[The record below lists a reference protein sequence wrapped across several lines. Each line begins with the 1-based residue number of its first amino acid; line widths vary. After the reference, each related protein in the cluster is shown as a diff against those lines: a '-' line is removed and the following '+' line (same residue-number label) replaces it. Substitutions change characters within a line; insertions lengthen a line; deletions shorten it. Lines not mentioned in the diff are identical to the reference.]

1 MKIKSLFAKP
11 LVKDIVT
18 STCLIGAS
26 AGVIFGVS
34 AGMFKIEY
42 MTLHGA
48 EARLA
53 AFENNSY
60 VSENIP
66 SSWNMNE
73 GKTADGKVIPAFEA
87 PTWKDMRA
95 EFKQGTA
102 EAKTWWS
109 RIHGGLPAETSEH
122 LWDDY
127 ETLEMSKPEGAW
139 LSDATYTERYN
150 YASIVIDGATHTTMD
165 RSFNQSLYQ
174 GLVDFIH
181 NERCDHCDPETGK
194 DPKTEYIAKAWKPS
208 QDNTTDFIN
217 TYISAIRQNGVL
229 GLAGFNHS
237 TPLSTMMTHKD
248 LDGGGV
254 DPLASN
260 ADSEVNKMCN
270 ETAFIL
276 LDSNIANNQ
285 NIASVQFRADQ
296 PGFLSGLATCQYL
309 INNLDMYHDKFQD
322 LAVAAFGGV
331 PIPTVIDYIGGFQ
344 RGIEFFNYKVIM
356 SSLETGREL
365 YFGKEEYTNGDPAY
379 IKARGETFNSLLEHS
394 KYKEEIEAI
403 KNDESLPTPDE
414 KIAKYDEL
422 EYGVKLFEE
431 FSIKMIKLGDFS
443 THFSGTFAAGDAIGI
458 TKQYLNRGASAIIA
472 VAGPQSLDASQ
483 EIRNQKSKA
492 IVIGVDTAMEDGDYQ
507 RYHAG
512 CDESTKL
519 NQNKNDPFMD
529 KTVSP
534 EDGSYSEQ
542 SNAIIKFSAIKD
554 LRNVSNKI
562 TRLCAEGKNWDVSAK
577 FGDKELNYPDEKRA
591 VCGPGFQTCGNIL
604 NGLISISWD
613 GFYFVLQ
620 ALNHVDF
627 IIPSDTGL
635 ERSDLAKTWEHSAK
649 QYLIIADKEGQEISE
664 EYKTG
669 VKNIKNLFTFK
680 RTKENGQPTAY
691 YENYNHTM
699 GILGYM
705 FDDKGIRV
713 EFDKSMSLVPV
724 DVEDPRPTE
733 FKIMDGDSTTMTI
746 LEWLNFNMYM
756 MC

>member
-1 MKIKSLFAKP
+1 MKIKSLFAQP

-34 AGMFKIEY
+34 AGMFKVEY

-60 VSENIP
+60 VGENIP
-66 SSWNMNE
+66 SSWNMNQ
-73 GKTADGKVIPAFEA
+73 GKTADGKVIPAFRA
-87 PTWKDMRA
+87 PTWQDMRA
-95 EFKQGTA
+95 EFDKDP
-102 EAKTWWS
+102 EAKKWWS
-109 RIHGGLPAETSEH
+109 EIHGGLSPETGEH

-127 ETLEMSKPEGAW
+127 NTLEMSKPEGEE

-194 DPKTEYIAKAWKPS
+194 DPKNEYIAKAWKPS

-217 TYISAIRQNGVL
+217 TYISAIRQNDVL

-237 TPLSTMMTHKD
+237 TPLSTMMIHKN
-248 LDGGGV
+248 LDDGSV

-344 RGIEFFNYKVIM
+344 RGIEFFNYKVIT

-403 KNDESLPTPDE
+403 KNDESLLTPDA

-431 FSIKMIKLGDFS
+431 FSIKMIKLGDFG

-529 KTVSP
+529 KTVSS

-577 FGDKELNYPDEKRA
+577 DARGTELKWPDEQRA

-620 ALNHVDF
+620 ALNHVEF
-627 IIPSDTGL
+627 IIDSAPNSGL
-635 ERSDLAKTWEHSAK
+635 TDLAAAWHHAASG
-649 QYLIIADKEGQEISE
+649 YLNMVEEEQEISE

-669 VKNIKNLFTFK
+669 VENIKNLFTFK
-680 RTKENGQPTAY
+680 RTKENGQPTVY
-691 YENYNHTM
+691 YENYSHTM

-705 FDDKGIRV
+705 FNDKETTV
-713 EFDKSMSLVPV
+713 AFDRSMSLVPV
-724 DVEDPRPTE
+724 DPEDPRPTK
-733 FKIMDGDSTTMTI
+733 FKIMEEQEDAMTI
-746 LEWLNFNMYM
+746 LEWLNYNMYM